1 MKKAVFFDIDGTIWN
16 EKMVI
21 PESTKGALKKLKEQG
36 HYAFLCTGRSRC
48 NVRSAELLVL
58 AFDGMVAACGAHI
71 EFQEKRAFE
80 RLLAEEE
87 LSHALATLKKYGM
100 PVVLEGPDYIY
111 VDETEFREDPYV
123 IHLREVLGG
132 AVRPING
139 TERYEVNKMS
149 AVIGKADM
157 ERFCRELGENFQAI
171 IHRAEGL
178 VEIGKRGY
186 SKATGI
192 AQMCRLAGVRRE
204 DTYAFG
210 DSANDLEMLSFVAH
224 GIAMGNGTKEAKEA
238 AEYVTTDIEEDGI
251 YNGLLHY
258 GLIS

>member
-16 EKMVI
+16 ENMQI
-21 PESTKGALKKLKEQG
+21 PESTKTALKKLKEQG
-36 HYAFLCTGRSRC
+36 HYTFLCTGRSRC
-48 NVRSAELLVL
+48 NVRSAELLAL
-58 AFDGMVAACGAHI
+58 DFDGMVAACGAHI

-80 RLLAEEE
+80 RLLSEEE
-87 LSHALATLKKYGM
+87 LSHALTALKKHGM

-132 AVRPING
+132 AVKPING
-139 TERYEVNKMS
+139 TEHYEVNKMS
-149 AVIGKADM
+149 AVIGEADT
-157 ERFCRELGENFQAI
+157 EQFRSDLGEEFEVI

-178 VEIGKRGY
+178 VEIGKKGF

-192 AQMCRLAGVRRE
+192 EKMCELLEIQKE

-238 AEYVTTDIEEDGI
+238 AEYVTTAIDKDGI
-251 YNGLLHY
+251 YNGLVHY

>member
-21 PESTKGALKKLKEQG
+21 PESTKEALKKLKEQG

-48 NVRSAELLVL
+48 NVRSAELLAL
-58 AFDGMVAACGAHI
+58 GFDGMVAACGAHI

-80 RLLAEEE
+80 RLLTEEE
-87 LSHALATLKKYGM
+87 LNHALKTLKKHGM
-100 PVVLEGPDYIY
+100 PVVLEGPEYIY

-132 AVRPING
+132 AVKPITG
-139 TERYEVNKMS
+139 TVHYEVNKMS
-149 AVIGKADM
+149 AVIGNADM
-157 ERFCRELGENFQAI
+157 EQFRRDLGEGFEAI
-171 IHRAEGL
+171 IHQAEGL
-178 VEIGKRGY
+178 VEIGKKGY

-192 AQMCRLAGVRRE
+192 AQMCELAGVERE

-210 DSANDLEMLSFVAH
+210 DSANDLEMLSFAAH

-238 AEYVTTDIEEDGI
+238 AEYVTTAIDKDGI